1 MLVPGN
7 GPAQMGKRIGK
18 HMFGMA
24 GLMSA
29 LSVGTVAPAEVVA
42 VDEVQSVKQDQS
54 QACLTQTQ
62 TQTATP
68 DAASPVPEIAANA
81 ADWIAQDQTAQIHD
95 FEPAEDALVFV
106 WDDSDASV
114 PEPQVH
120 IQEDPEETGQLQVRM
135 GDRVMAQIGGPAP
148 LAEADLALIPLSV
161 ARDLGFAPV

>member
-1 MLVPGN
+1 MLVLGN

-42 VDEVQSVKQDQS
+42 VDEVQSVKQAQS

-68 DAASPVPEIAANA
+68 DAVSPVPETAANA

-161 ARDLGFAPV
+161 VRDKGFAPV

>member
-1 MLVPGN
+1 MPAPGN

-54 QACLTQTQ
+54 QACSTQTQ

-68 DAASPVPEIAANA
+68 DAA
-81 ADWIAQDQTAQIHD
+81 DWIAQDQTLQIHD
-95 FEPAEDALVFV
+95 FEPAEDALVLV
-106 WDDSDASV
+106 WDDSDANL

-120 IQEDPEETGQLQVRM
+120 IQEDPEQTGQLQVWM

-148 LAEADLALIPLSV
+148 LDEADLALIPLSL

>member
-1 MLVPGN
+1 MLASGN
-7 GPAQMGKRIGK
+7 GLAQMGKRIGK

-54 QACLTQTQ
+54 QACSTQ

-68 DAASPVPEIAANA
+68 DAASPMPDTAANA
-81 ADWIAQDQTAQIHD
+81 ADWIAQDQTVQIHD
-95 FEPAEDALVFV
+95 FESAEDALVLV
-106 WDDSDASV
+106 WDDSDANV

-120 IQEDPEETGQLQVRM
+120 MQEDPEETGQLQVWM
-135 GDRVMAQIGGPAP
+135 GDRVIAQVGGPAP